1 MPTASTQPAARIAR
15 TDFAVLDLETTGLF
29 PTAHDRVVE
38 AAVLRYAPDGSLRR
52 RWVSLVDPQR
62 DLGATHVH
70 GISAAD
76 LHGAPR
82 FVDLVGELCQLLR
95 DAVGVAHNARFDV
108 TFLAAE
114 FSRVGYHLP
123 TLPAVCTMTLPKQ
136 LGLPTMGRS
145 LQAACAHWGVPYD
158 DERAHGALHDAE
170 AAAGVFGK
178 LLETAWA
185 SGART
190 LDQLGCGCGIP
201 TPDAWPTSGPTARA
215 HTRQSAH
222 RQRQKQFGYL
232 ARITRRLADAP
243 QPGPVELTPY
253 LDLLDRVL
261 EDHVVTEDES
271 QGLLAVAREL
281 GLSSEQVTEAH
292 HLHLTSLVD
301 EAWADGVISDAERRE
316 LETVGFWL
324 GFAPEAV
331 AALVDDRRS
340 RAAGASEHNA
350 TAGSA
355 DSPHPL
361 VGMSVCFTG
370 KLTCVHQG
378 HLLTRGEAQ
387 TLAEQAGL
395 EVAERVTKDLDLL
408 VVADPETRSGKALKA
423 RSYGTRLVAEP
434 VFWRTIGVTV
444 E

>member
-38 AAVLRYAPDGSLRR
+38 AAVLRYGPDGSLRR

-82 FVDLVGELCQLLR
+82 FVDVVGELCQLLR
-95 DAVGVAHNARFDV
+95 DAVVVAHNARFDV

-114 FSRVGYHLP
+114 FARAGYHLP
-123 TLPAVCTMTLPKQ
+123 TLPAVCTMTLPKR
-136 LGLPTMGRS
+136 LGLTSVGRS
-145 LQAACAHWGVPYD
+145 LQAACAHWGIPYD
-158 DERAHGALHDAE
+158 VARAHGALHDAE

-178 LLETAWA
+178 LLETAWS

-190 LDQLGCGCGIP
+190 LDQLGCDCGLP
-201 TPDAWPTSGPTARA
+201 ALDAWPASGPSARA
-215 HTRQSAH
+215 HSRQIAR

-232 ARITRRLADAP
+232 ARITKRLADAP

-271 QGLLAVAREL
+271 QGLIVVAREL
-281 GLSSEQVTEAH
+281 GLSPEQVTEAH
-292 HLHLTSLVD
+292 RLHLTSLVD

-324 GFAPEAV
+324 GYAPGTV
-331 AALVDDRRS
+331 AALVDDRS
-340 RAAGASEHNA
+340 PRATRTSMHATVGA
-350 TAGSA
+350 A

-370 KLTCVHQG
+370 KLTCVHEG
-378 HLLTRGEAQ
+378 HLLTRGKAQ
-387 TLAEQAGL
+387 ALAEESGL
-395 EVAERVTKDLDLL
+395 EVAERVTKGLDLL
-408 VVADPETRSGKALKA
+408 VVADPDTRSGKALKA
-423 RSYGTRLVAEP
+423 RNYGTRLMAEP